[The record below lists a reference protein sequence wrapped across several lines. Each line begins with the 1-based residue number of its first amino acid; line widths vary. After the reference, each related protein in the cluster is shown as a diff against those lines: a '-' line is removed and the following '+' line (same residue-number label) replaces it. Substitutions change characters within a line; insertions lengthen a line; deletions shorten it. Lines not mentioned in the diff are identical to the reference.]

1 MPELPEVETMVR
13 GIRPHCEGRRI
24 ESIDFLPCS
33 RKPISV
39 TPDRPSISALAG
51 HTLQRVGRLGKR
63 VVLELDNRSVL
74 VVEPR
79 MTGLLLV
86 TDPPTTDHLRVVW
99 EFMPS
104 ASAAL
109 APRLLFWDRRGL
121 GTLSLLDAGEYGAL
135 RTRLGPDALNVTP
148 DDWQSRLSAT
158 ARPVKVALLD
168 QTIVAGIGNL
178 YASEILHRAGISPK
192 RPARSLS
199 PQRIARLQEAVQHVL
214 LQAIR
219 FEGSTLNDGT
229 YRNALNQDGSF
240 QNHHRVYDREGQ
252 ICPSCGK
259 ANIRRIV
266 QSQRSTFY
274 CPACQ
279 H

>member
-24 ESIDFLPCS
+24 AAIEFPPCS

-39 TPDRPSISALAG
+39 TPDRRSIAALAG

-63 VVLELDNRSVL
+63 VILELDNHSAL
-74 VVEPR
+74 VIEPR

-86 TDPPTTDHLRVVW
+86 TDPPTTEHLRVVW
-99 EFMPS
+99 QLSPS
-104 ASAAL
+104 TRTEL
-109 APRLLFWDRRGL
+109 APRLMFWDRRGL
-121 GTLSLLDAGEYGAL
+121 GTLSLLNAGEYAAL
-135 RTRLGPDALNVTP
+135 RTRLGPDALEVSP
-148 DDWQSRLSAT
+148 AEWQLRLAKT

-199 PQRIARLQEAVQHVL
+199 AQRIARLHEAVQYVL

-240 QNHHRVYDREGQ
+240 QNHHQVYDREGEP
-252 ICPSCGK
+252 CPSCGR
-259 ANIRRIV
+259 ASIRRIV

>member
-1 MPELPEVETMVR
+1 V
-13 GIRPHCEGRRI
+13 I
-24 ESIDFLPCS
+24 
-33 RKPISV
+33 
-39 TPDRPSISALAG
+39 
-51 HTLQRVGRLGKR
+51 
-63 VVLELDNRSVL
+63 LELDNHSAL
-74 VVEPR
+74 VIEPR

-86 TDPPTTDHLRVVW
+86 TDPPTTEHLRVVW
-99 EFMPS
+99 QLSPS
-104 ASAAL
+104 TRAEL
-109 APRLLFWDRRGL
+109 APRLMFWDRRGL
-121 GTLSLLDAGEYGAL
+121 GTLSLLNAGEYAAL
-135 RTRLGPDALNVTP
+135 RTRLGPDALEVSP
-148 DDWQSRLSAT
+148 AEWQSRLAKT

-168 QTIVAGIGNL
+168 QTVVAGIGNL

-199 PQRIARLQEAVQHVL
+199 AQRIARLHEAVQHVL

-219 FEGSTLNDGT
+219 FEGSTLSDGT

-240 QNHHRVYDREGQ
+240 QNHHQVYDREGEP
-252 ICPSCGK
+252 CPSCGR
-259 ANIRRIV
+259 ARIRRIV